1 MKAAILK
8 ILGRPAIMYQ
18 GRKSVRNS
26 EVSRTA
32 VWKVIRQLQEEG
44 YQVDAARSRGYRII
58 DGPDVMTAEEVESLL
73 DYGMGRKAGCLLSGD
88 GLYKYQN
95 QTSGR

>member
-8 ILGRPAIMYQ
+8 ILRETGDYVSGQEICEKL
-18 GRKSVRNS
+18 G
-26 EVSRTA
+26 VSRTA

-58 DGPDVMTAEEVESLL
+58 DGPDVKI
-73 DYGMGRKAGCLLSGD
+73 GRASC
-88 GLYKYQN
+88 
-95 QTSGR
+95 RERV